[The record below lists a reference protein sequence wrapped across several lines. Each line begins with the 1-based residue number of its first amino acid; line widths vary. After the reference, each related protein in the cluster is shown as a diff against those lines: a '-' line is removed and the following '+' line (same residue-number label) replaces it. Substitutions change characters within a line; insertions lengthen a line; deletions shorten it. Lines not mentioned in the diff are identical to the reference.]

1 MKEIKRT
8 MAAAAVSFT
17 FCSLVLL
24 WSEPNLTYRLLA
36 SVFIIS
42 GTLIAKWYGELK

>member
-17 FCSLVLL
+17 VCSLVLL
-24 WSEPNLTYRLLA
+24 WSEPNLTFRLLA
-36 SVFIIS
+36 SAFIIS